1 MKTRTLLIAIS
12 LLIVALAAGWW
23 FVASRSMQIRISEEE
38 ILAALAPRFPL
49 SQTHFLVLQLEL
61 DSPRLRLQEDSDRI
75 AMGVDAR
82 LAVNV
87 GRRREPIG
95 ASIDLET
102 GLRYVASEAAFY
114 LDQPLITEL
123 DVSGVPEK
131 WSERAQ
137 EVLSAAAG
145 VAVTHTPIYR
155 LKSDDARQAAA
166 RMVLRDVRV
175 EGNELVVTLGL

>member
-1 MKTRTLLIAIS
+1 MKTRSLLIAIA
-12 LLIVALAAGWW
+12 LLFAALAAGWW
-23 FVASRSMQIRISEEE
+23 FVASRSMQIRISEAE

-49 SQTHFLVLQLEL
+49 AQTHFLVLQLEL
-61 DSPRLRLQEDSDRI
+61 DSPRLRLLEDKDRI
-75 AMGVDAR
+75 AMGIDAR

-87 GRRREPIG
+87 GRQREPIG

-102 GLRYVASEAAFY
+102 GLRYVASDASFY
-114 LDQPLITEL
+114 LDQPQITAL

-131 WSERAQ
+131 WSKRAR

-145 VAVTHTPIYR
+145 VAVTRTPIYT
-155 LKSDDARQAAA
+155 LKSEDARQAAA

-175 EGNELVVTLGL
+175 EGKELVVTLGL

>member
-1 MKTRTLLIAIS
+1 MKTRGLLLITS
-12 LLIVALAAGWW
+12 LLIVSLATAWW
-23 FVASRSMQIRISEEE
+23 FLASRSLQIRISEAE

-49 SQTHFLVLQLEL
+49 AQTHFLVLQLEL
-61 DSPRLRLQEDSDRI
+61 DSPRLRLLEDRNRI
-75 AMGVDAR
+75 AMGIDAR
-82 LAVNV
+82 LAVSV
-87 GRRREPIG
+87 GRQREPIG
-95 ASIDLET
+95 ASVDLET
-102 GLRYVASEAAFY
+102 GLRYVANEAAFY
-114 LDQPLITEL
+114 LDQPLITAL

-131 WSERAQ
+131 WSERAR

-145 VAVTHTPIYR
+145 VAVTRTPVYR